1 MKKNFKNYTKG
12 DIINETE
19 IQRQEIKESGIMK
32 KGLLL
37 LALCFGIMACGQK
50 EEKKAE
56 ATKPAAQEQ
65 VQTTNDAN
73 ANNNAPAVVEE
84 QVTEEVVAVP
94 AEQTTAPAAEAPAA
108 TEAAPATEATQTTTE
123 TK

>member
-1 MKKNFKNYTKG
+1 
-12 DIINETE
+12 
-19 IQRQEIKESGIMK
+19 MK

-94 AEQTTAPAAEAPAA
+94 AEQTTAPAAEAPKAEAA
-108 TEAAPATEATQTTTE
+108 PAAPATEATQTTTE

>member
-1 MKKNFKNYTKG
+1 
-12 DIINETE
+12 
-19 IQRQEIKESGIMK
+19 MK

-56 ATKPAAQEQ
+56 ATKPVAQEQ

-94 AEQTTAPAAEAPAA
+94 VDQATAPAT
-108 TEAAPATEATQTTTE
+108 TEAAPAAQTTTE

>member
-50 EEKKAE
+50 EDKKAE

-65 VQTTNDAN
+65 VQTTNDEN

-94 AEQTTAPAAEAPAA
+94 AEQTTAPADQA
-108 TEAAPATEATQTTTE
+108 TTTPSATEATQTTTE